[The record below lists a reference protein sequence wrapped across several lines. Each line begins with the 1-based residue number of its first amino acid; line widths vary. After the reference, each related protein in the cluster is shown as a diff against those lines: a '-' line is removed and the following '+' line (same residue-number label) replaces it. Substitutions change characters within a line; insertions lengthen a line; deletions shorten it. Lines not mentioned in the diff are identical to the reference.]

1 MSTAVPI
8 SGRLAM
14 SRSPSLWVFAT
25 AAGAATIITSTA
37 INPVRNTGCSFP
49 NQTRKFRELD
59 LPNSF
64 RNGHT
69 KQSSNRKLT
78 ESSDSVRRV
87 ARESNGEGRVTI
99 AEIADAAG
107 VSVPTVSK
115 VVNGR
120 SDVAPATRARVER
133 LLHERGY
140 RRRAPSRERRPALL
154 DVVFNE
160 LESPWAIEIIR
171 GVEEV
176 AREHELGVVL
186 SAQEGPGALGRSWV
200 DAVASRR
207 TAGVVLVV
215 SELSEEQAARLTA
228 RRIPFVV
235 VDPSGEPA
243 PDVPSVGAT
252 NWKGGLEATR
262 HLLELGHRRIGVIGG
277 PPTMLCSRARVDGYR
292 AALETAGIPVDPDLI
307 RYGDFHVQRAYEEG
321 RALLTLPERPT
332 AIFAGS
338 DLQAFGLY
346 EAARVLGLH
355 VPEDLSVIGFDDL
368 PMARWAW
375 PPLTTIRQP
384 LTEMAATATRLVLG
398 QEGERRIELATSLV
412 VRQSTAPL

>member
-1 MSTAVPI
+1 M
-8 SGRLAM
+8 
-14 SRSPSLWVFAT
+14 
-25 AAGAATIITSTA
+25 
-37 INPVRNTGCSFP
+37 
-49 NQTRKFRELD
+49 TREHD
-59 LPNSF
+59 
-64 RNGHT
+64 G
-69 KQSSNRKLT
+69 
-78 ESSDSVRRV
+78 D
-87 ARESNGEGRVTI
+87 ARVTI
-99 AEIADAAG
+99 ADIADAAG

-120 SDVAPATRARVER
+120 SDVAPETRERVER
-133 LLHERGY
+133 LLHEHGY
-140 RRRAPSRERRPALL
+140 RRRAPSRDRQAALL

-176 AREHELGVVL
+176 AREHDLGVVL
-186 SAQEGPGALGRSWV
+186 SAQEGPGALGRSWI

-215 SELSEEQAARLTA
+215 SELTEEQAARLTA

-235 VDPSGEPA
+235 VDPAGEPA

-252 NWKGGLEATR
+252 NWNGGLTATR
-262 HLLELGHRRIGVIGG
+262 HLLELGHRRVGMIGG
-277 PPTMLCSRARVDGYR
+277 PREMLCSRARVDGYR
-292 AALETAGIPVDPDLI
+292 AALETAGVPVDPELI
-307 RYGDFHVQRAYEEG
+307 RHGDFHVEKAYEEG
-321 RALLTLPERPT
+321 RKLLALSDRPT

-346 EAARVLGLH
+346 EAARVLGLQ
-355 VPEDLSVIGFDDL
+355 VPRHLSVIGFDDL

-398 QEGERRIELATSLV
+398 HGGERRVELATSLV
-412 VRQSTAPL
+412 VRQSTAPPAGSDPS

>member
-1 MSTAVPI
+1 VP
-8 SGRLAM
+8 SA
-14 SRSPSLWVFAT
+14 
-25 AAGAATIITSTA
+25 
-37 INPVRNTGCSFP
+37 
-49 NQTRKFRELD
+49 E
-59 LPNSF
+59 
-64 RNGHT
+64 NG
-69 KQSSNRKLT
+69 S
-78 ESSDSVRRV
+78 
-87 ARESNGEGRVTI
+87 GRVTI
-99 AEIADAAG
+99 ADVADAAG

-115 VVNGR
+115 VINGR
-120 SDVAPATRARVER
+120 ADVAPSTRARVER
-133 LLHERGY
+133 LLRERGY
-140 RRRAPSRERRPALL
+140 RRRTASRDRRAALL

-176 AREHELGVVL
+176 AREHDLGVVL
-186 SAQEGPGALGRSWV
+186 SAQEGPGALGRSWI

-215 SELSEEQAARLTA
+215 SELTEEQAARLTA

-235 VDPSGEPA
+235 VDPAGEPA

-252 NWKGGLEATR
+252 NWNGGLTATR
-262 HLLELGHRRIGVIGG
+262 HLLELGHRRVGMIGG
-277 PPTMLCSRARVDGYR
+277 PREMLCSRARVDGYR
-292 AALETAGIPVDPDLI
+292 AALETAGVPVDPELI
-307 RYGDFHVQRAYEEG
+307 RHGDFHVEKAYEEG
-321 RALLTLPERPT
+321 RKLLALSDRPT

-346 EAARVLGLH
+346 EAARVLGLQ
-355 VPEDLSVIGFDDL
+355 VPRHLSVIGFDDL

-398 QEGERRIELATSLV
+398 HGGERRVELATSLV
-412 VRQSTAPL
+412 VRQSTAPPAGSDPS

>member
-1 MSTAVPI
+1 M
-8 SGRLAM
+8 
-14 SRSPSLWVFAT
+14 
-25 AAGAATIITSTA
+25 
-37 INPVRNTGCSFP
+37 
-49 NQTRKFRELD
+49 TREHD
-59 LPNSF
+59 
-64 RNGHT
+64 G
-69 KQSSNRKLT
+69 
-78 ESSDSVRRV
+78 D
-87 ARESNGEGRVTI
+87 ARVTI
-99 AEIADAAG
+99 ADIADAAG

-120 SDVAPATRARVER
+120 SDVAPETRERVER
-133 LLHERGY
+133 LLHEHGY
-140 RRRAPSRERRPALL
+140 RRRAPSRDRQAALL

-176 AREHELGVVL
+176 AREHDLGVVL
-186 SAQEGPGALGRSWV
+186 SAQEGPGALGRSWI

-215 SELSEEQAARLTA
+215 SELTEEQAARLTA

-235 VDPSGEPA
+235 VDPAGEPA

-252 NWKGGLEATR
+252 NWNGGLTATR
-262 HLLELGHRRIGVIGG
+262 HLLELGHRRVGMIGG
-277 PPTMLCSRARVDGYR
+277 PREMLCSRARVDGYR
-292 AALETAGIPVDPDLI
+292 AALETAGVHVDPELI
-307 RYGDFHVQRAYEEG
+307 RHGDFHVEKAYEEG
-321 RALLTLPERPT
+321 RKLLALSDRPT

-346 EAARVLGLH
+346 EAARVLGLQ
-355 VPEDLSVIGFDDL
+355 VPRHLSVIGFDDL

-398 QEGERRIELATSLV
+398 HGGERRVELATSLV
-412 VRQSTAPL
+412 VRQSTAPPAGSDPS